1 MVDALLELGV
11 SLKMFD
17 DLEAKEEKSCED
29 EMNLDLIKLRLTGVV
44 LGITLAGL
52 TKEEDLLESLTQI
65 LKRIK

>member
-1 MVDALLELGV
+1 
-11 SLKMFD
+11 
-17 DLEAKEEKSCED
+17 
-29 EMNLDLIKLRLTGVV
+29 MNLDLIKLRLTGVV